1 MQHSKRRFYRT
12 PLWRRIVCY
21 SVAGILLFRLGG
33 LLFRSPA
40 KGLVAPAPGQYAVR
54 QVNDAQVLSLAS
66 IGGEGD
72 VAVFDVRVIGIGP
85 LTADEPWRK
94 VAREAC
100 ADICGD
106 RLVRIRLD
114 KRRIDS
120 DGVWLAHVYVDD
132 ELLSYLLVKRG
143 MAAVSGH
150 PSDSPSVMRRLEKA
164 LVYAQQNR
172 IGFWRPLADP
182 SRFVAEEH

>member
-72 VAVFDVRVIGIGP
+72 VAVLDIRVIGIGP

-106 RLVRIRLD
+106 RLVRTNVHHWRKLPCARSILVLRPCRSQFFAKLPGPLND
-114 KRRIDS
+114 KR
-120 DGVWLAHVYVDD
+120 VW
-132 ELLSYLLVKRG
+132 
-143 MAAVSGH
+143 VS
-150 PSDSPSVMRRLEKA
+150 SLIRASK
-164 LVYAQQNR
+164 Q
-172 IGFWRPLADP
+172 
-182 SRFVAEEH
+182 

>member
-1 MQHSKRRFYRT
+1 M
-12 PLWRRIVCY
+12 
-21 SVAGILLFRLGG
+21 
-33 LLFRSPA
+33 
-40 KGLVAPAPGQYAVR
+40 APTPGQYAVR
-54 QVNDAQVLSLAS
+54 QVNDSQVLNLAS
-66 IGGEGD
+66 VGGKADAEF
-72 VAVFDVRVIGIGP
+72 FDVRIIGIGP
-85 LTADEPWRK
+85 LTTNGPWRK
-94 VAREAC
+94 VARDAC

-120 DGVWLAHVYVDD
+120 DGVWLAHVYVGD

-182 SRFVAEEH
+182 SRFVAEEP